1 MARIMNSGLWHKAY
15 MLEFQSSAAIKTGFF
30 GNGSNSDSEIFTFA
44 LPPESEDFDYKQ
56 RVTETKTF
64 GGAVF
69 DDYGN
74 DTYRIVLSG
83 TTVNNEKKLIYKGTK
98 TLPGYLTGEQEIF
111 KLQEMIDKYG
121 QLDHL
126 EDKKVYL
133 YDLSKMTL
141 LEIAASSPTARS
153 WWRVHINSLKIRRSK
168 DKPFTYN
175 YTLEMTA
182 YKDDE
187 KPNGISLFSEGFQN
201 FVSGMRNAVDKI
213 NAVVSTAEMAVAT
226 VGSIREKCTE
236 YSNLMEQY
244 RNGDTSSKLSILN
257 GIVGKTE
264 RLLIGTSITN
274 AAYTAGKEILVD
286 CDRLGI
292 ISRAKEENDDSK
304 SGSISEDEKFTIT
317 FNANGGYFVD
327 ETTREE
333 TEEYKEEVSYSENAT
348 VPKNPVRENYEFDYW
363 YQGSDSGTEFN
374 FKDTPIKSNMIL
386 SAKWVQKRAVV
397 SFNSLGGSDVEPQTV
412 EIGKTAEKPSKNPT
426 RSGYLFNQWCS
437 NRAATTAFDFT
448 TPINADTTLYA
459 AWTHITAVTVT
470 FESNG
475 GSTVESQNVEPGSR
489 VLYPVTPTKE
499 NYVFAGWF
507 TDADLTNSFDFS
519 QEITQSST
527 LYAKWTHVYCD
538 VLFDAKG
545 GSPIEAQKVLI
556 GGTAEKPENPQK
568 DGYGFAFW
576 CKDSAATNEFSFA
589 TKILADMTLFARW
602 ILNVY
607 EVKFQTNGGS
617 SVASQNVSHG
627 NLAQFPVIPEK
638 DGYSFVMWCSDKYL
652 NTEFDFSTPITNAK
666 TLYARW
672 FGSSY
677 TFSFESNGGT
687 EFEPQTVE
695 HGKTAQEKRPAKE
708 GHTFDGWFI
717 DEDFSSEF
725 DFATPIEHDTTIYA
739 KWTAEKRTV
748 TFESNGGSDIEAQ
761 TVDYG
766 NKAAKPMNP
775 EKSGSTFD
783 GWYSDNGLSQ
793 KYDFDTP
800 VTADITLYAK
810 WS

>member
-1 MARIMNSGLWHKAY
+1 MARIMNLALWQKAY
-15 MLEFQSSAAIKTGFF
+15 MLEFQSAAAIKTGFF
-30 GNGSNSDSEIFTFA
+30 GNGLNSSSEIFTFA

-83 TTVNNEKKLIYKGTK
+83 STVNNEKKLIYKGTK

-111 KLQEMIDKYG
+111 KLQETIDKYG

-133 YDLSKMTL
+133 YDLSKMTI
-141 LEIAASSPTARS
+141 LEIASNSLNARS
-153 WWRVHINSLKIRRSK
+153 WWRVHINSLKIKRSK

-187 KPNGISLFSEGFQN
+187 KHKGISLFPEGFQN
-201 FVSGMRNAVDKI
+201 FVSGMRDVVDKI
-213 NAVVSTAEMAVAT
+213 NAVVSTAELAVAT
-226 VGSIREKCTE
+226 IGSIREKCTE

-244 RNGDTSSKLSILN
+244 KNGDTSSKLSIVS
-257 GIVGKTE
+257 GIVGSTE

-286 CDRLGI
+286 CDRLGV
-292 ISRAKEENDDSK
+292 ISRKKEEDDNSK
-304 SGSISEDEKFTIT
+304 SGSISEDEKYTVT
-317 FNANGGYFVD
+317 FLANGGHFED
-327 ETTREE
+327 EAAEE
-333 TEEYKEEVSYSENAT
+333 LKEEVSYSENAT
-348 VPKNPVRENYEFDYW
+348 APKNPVRENYEFVYW
-363 YQGSDSGTEFN
+363 YLNSDQDTAFN
-374 FKDTPIKSNMIL
+374 FKDTPIKSNTIL
-386 SAKWVQKRAVV
+386 FAKWLQKKAIV
-397 SFNSLGGSDVEPQTV
+397 SFNSLGGSAVEQQTV
-412 EIGKTAEKPSKNPT
+412 EIGKTATKPSENPV
-426 RSGYLFNQWCS
+426 RSGYSFNQWCS

-459 AWTHITAVTVT
+459 SWTRITAVTVT

-475 GSTVESQNVEPGSR
+475 GSDVESQSVEPGNKI
-489 VLYPVTPTKE
+489 LYPITPTKE
-499 NYVFAGWF
+499 NYIFAGWF
-507 TDADLTNSFDFS
+507 TDIDLTNLFDFS
-519 QEITQSST
+519 QEITRSFT

-538 VLFDAKG
+538 ISFNAKG
-545 GSPIEAQKVLI
+545 GSAVETQKVLI
-556 GGTAEKPENPQK
+556 GGTATQPKDPERE
-568 DGYGFAFW
+568 GYSFAFW
-576 CKDSAATNEFSFA
+576 CKDSAATNEFNFA
-589 TKILADMTLFARW
+589 TQILADMTLFARW

-607 EVKFQTNGGS
+607 EVKFESNGGS
-617 SVASQNVSHG
+617 LVASQNIRHG
-627 NLAQFPVIPEK
+627 SLAQFPDIPVK

-652 NTEFDFSTPITNAK
+652 TTEFDFSTPITSAK

-677 TFSFESNGGT
+677 TFVFESNGGS
-687 EFEPQTVE
+687 EFKPQIVE
-695 HGKTAQEKRPAKE
+695 HGKMAQEKRPARE
-708 GHTFDGWFI
+708 GHTFEGWYL
-717 DEDFSSEF
+717 DEEFTSEF
-725 DFATPIEHDTTIYA
+725 NFDTPIEHDTTVYA
-739 KWTAEKRTV
+739 KWTAEKRTI
-748 TFESNGGSDIEAQ
+748 TFESNGGADIEAQ

-766 NKAAKPMNP
+766 TKATKPTNP

-783 GWYSDNGLSQ
+783 GWYFDEELTQ
-793 KYDFDTP
+793 EYDFDTP
-800 VTADITLYAK
+800 VTADIVLYAK